1 MNYFVTAI
9 DTDSGKTLV
18 SAVLTEMLQCDYWKP
33 IQSGPP
39 RDTDT
44 VSSLVSCNDTV
55 FHDES
60 YVLGTP
66 ASPHYSAELDGVL
79 IDLSKIILPTDN
91 QLVIEGAG
99 GLLVPLNNEDTIA
112 DLIPLV
118 QAEVVLVSNLYLGS
132 INHTLLTIEELKRRG
147 LPVKGI
153 IFNGEANRASEDI
166 ILQKSGYRRL
176 LDIPKLA
183 KVDKETVR
191 ELAKELKENWE

>member
-1 MNYFVTAI
+1 MHHVTSTASTNKGIFNY
-9 DTDSGKTLV
+9 
-18 SAVLTEMLQCDYWKP
+18 
-33 IQSGPP
+33 
-39 RDTDT
+39 
-44 VSSLVSCNDTV
+44 
-55 FHDES
+55 
-60 YVLGTP
+60 
-66 ASPHYSAELDGVL
+66 ELISWVIGCYNIIAKDR
-79 IDLSKIILPTDN
+79 DLSKIILPTDN